1 MDIKYI
7 TISDLNRYI
16 KAKFDIDSN
25 LNNVYLKGE
34 ISNFKH
40 HTRGHFYFT
49 LKDENSRISAV
60 MFNFN
65 ASKVNFTPEDGMKV
79 LVSGRISVYEATGAY
94 QIYVNTMEMDGVGNL
109 YLEFEKLKQKLANE
123 GLFDTKYKKPI
134 PKYPKTIG
142 IITAPTGA
150 AIRDILST
158 IKRRY
163 PIAKTILFP
172 ALVQGDGAK
181 ESVAKQL
188 NKAQEYDLDVIICGR
203 GGGSIEDLWCFNE
216 EVVAR
221 AIFASKIPIISAVG
235 HEIDFTIADFV
246 ADLRAPTP
254 TGAAEMAVPNISDLN
269 NLFNQLKI
277 RATKA
282 IENRCD
288 FYNSKLLSLTSKQ
301 ILKNPLS
308 IYEIKEQH
316 LDNLLDRL
324 QLYIANKIKE
334 DNLKYRKIIDNKLL
348 KEPIKILE
356 RKEYQFNLLLKTVT
370 VLNPMK
376 LLDSGYSIVKNQNEV
391 ITSVKLVDINDNINI
406 ALKDGTL
413 EAKVVSKE
421 IKNGKK

>member
-49 LKDENSRISAV
+49 LKDENSRLSAV

-65 ASKVNFTPEDGMKV
+65 AFKVGFEPEDGMKV
-79 LVSGRISVYEATGAY
+79 LVSGRISVYEATGSY
-94 QIYVNTMEMDGVGNL
+94 QIYVNTMEMDGIGNL
-109 YLEFEKLKQKLANE
+109 YLEFEKLKKKLASE
-123 GLFDTKYKKPI
+123 GLFNKEYKKPI

-172 ALVQGDGAK
+172 ALVQGEGAK
-181 ESVAKQL
+181 ESVTRQL
-188 NKAQEYDLDVIICGR
+188 KKAQEYDLDVIICGR

-216 EVVAR
+216 EMVAR
-221 AIFASKIPIISAVG
+221 AIYESKIPVISAVG

-254 TGAAEMAVPNISDLN
+254 TGAAEMAVPNITDLN

-282 IENRCD
+282 IQNKIDGTENRL
-288 FYNSKLLSLTSKQ
+288 KTLTSKQ

-308 IYEIKEQH
+308 IYEIKEQR

-324 QLYIANKIKE
+324 QLFIANKLKE
-334 DNLKYRKIIDNKLL
+334 DNLRYHKIIDNKLL
-348 KEPIKILE
+348 KEPTKILE
-356 RKEYQFNLLLKTVT
+356 NKEYQFNILLKTVT
-370 VLNPMK
+370 ILNPMK
-376 LLDSGYSIVKNQNEV
+376 LLDSGYSIVKNKNEV
-391 ITSVKLVDINDNINI
+391 ITSVKLVNVDDVINI
-406 ALKDGTL
+406 ALKDGTID
-413 EAKVVSKE
+413 AKVVSKE
-421 IKNGKK
+421 TKND